1 MSIVSDVADVASV
14 ATTASPIGAIFSS
27 IKLYIALFVVGA
39 AVAGYFGIKIYIT
52 DEQKKIDTLT
62 QQVATQQIAITQ
74 EQQAQSLMQSD
85 LAAQKVLTD
94 GYSKKIAAIQ
104 TNANKTS
111 TTFNST
117 QFQAM
122 VKTQPSQAQSELNTN
137 INQLFQDV
145 NDVSRATTPQ

>member
-74 EQQAQSLMQSD
+74 EQQAQSLMQRD

-145 NDVSRATTPQ
+145 NDASRATTPQ

>member
-145 NDVSRATTPQ
+145 NDASRATTPQ